1 MLDTSTVIRL
11 GRFPD
16 AAVLP
21 DEPLITAAAARAFGQ
36 VAASLPRGGRR
47 TAARA
52 YDAMI
57 AATALANELPVYT
70 CKVDDFNG
78 IDGLEIVAVPD
89 PLA

>member
-1 MLDTSTVIRL
+1 
-11 GRFPD
+11 
-16 AAVLP
+16 
-21 DEPLITAAAARAFGQ
+21 
-36 VAASLPRGGRR
+36 
-47 TAARA
+47 
-52 YDAMI
+52 MI